1 MLSRAH
7 TGMAR
12 TGMADNTIAESGGAI
27 APERAASEPPQ
38 SPVWRL
44 GRYAVACGLVVS
56 TIVHLGLVGTVLFVS
71 PRLGY
76 PEPADAVPVDIV
88 TPDEVA
94 AASSPKPDPAA
105 QPAAPQSQ
113 TPTQTATQT
122 ATQAAAQTP
131 AQTPAQP
138 PTQTGAETPAPASPP
153 LPEPSLPLDSFAL
166 PLSPASAPKPP
177 PPPSTQGAQLAQLI
191 GLPIAGLNGGS
202 PSEVQAKLTGDEIA
216 AFAAHLRGCW
226 SAPSSLANAPTFSAV
241 LRVSLR
247 RDGRLASEPVLI
259 AAPASTQGPALVQ
272 SAMRALVKC
281 QPYGSLPSAKYDE
294 WRVLDLHFSPG
305 GLSTATP
312 VSDAPRAPS

>member
-1 MLSRAH
+1 
-7 TGMAR
+7 
-12 TGMADNTIAESGGAI
+12 MADNTIAESGGAI

-44 GRYAVACGLVVS
+44 GRYAVACGLAVS

-76 PEPADAVPVDIV
+76 PEPVAAVPVDIV
-88 TPDEVA
+88 TLDEVA

-105 QPAAPQSQ
+105 QPAAPETQ

-122 ATQAAAQTP
+122 PVQAP
-131 AQTPAQP
+131 AET
-138 PTQTGAETPAPASPP
+138 PTQTANQTPTPASPP
-153 LPEPSLPLDSFAL
+153 LPEPSLPLDAFAL
-166 PLSPASAPKPP
+166 PRPPVAAPKAPAPAS
-177 PPPSTQGAQLAQLI
+177 TQVAQLAQLI

-281 QPYGSLPSAKYDE
+281 QPYGSLPAAKYDE

-312 VSDAPRAPS
+312 VSEAPRAPS